1 MKDALLVAHFL
12 GLIIGAGTGFA
23 VFAIGY
29 LAPKFP
35 AETRREVLIQLFPL
49 RYISYIGLLLLIVSG
64 VWLVLPMGAA
74 IMHQPL
80 FMTKMVFVT
89 VIAAASIFG
98 MVQMGRARRGADNS
112 VFKLLGYAGKTS
124 FASSVIV
131 VACAVY
137 TFH

>member
-1 MKDALLVAHFL
+1 MKDIFLLAHFL

-29 LAPKFP
+29 LAPGFP
-35 AETRREVLIQLFPL
+35 AEARREVLIKLFPL
-49 RYISYIGLLLLIVSG
+49 RYISYIGLVLLIASG
-64 VWLVLPMGAA
+64 VVLSIPMGAGL
-74 IMHQPL
+74 MHQS
-80 FMTKMVFVT
+80 VFV
-89 VIAAASIFG
+89 VKLVFVAMIAAASIFG
-98 MVQMGRARRGADNS
+98 IVQMRRVRSGADNS

-131 VACAVY
+131 VTCAVY